1 MSARPTARSLVL
13 HGLTA
18 FSLCCCDKQLAAAL
32 EGMDLAW
39 DALPV
44 STAAHL
50 FRGIPTRMEGDP
62 TARIVPWQSERF
74 ENPHTHPKEA
84 PAHDNSSSSSSSSP
98 HVKSTGRS
106 GEDSGAPGEGTEQG
120 LRETSQPSAEWGDVG
135 DFSMGALE
143 LGAFSSAK
151 EQGHDPELQQEQQRH
166 SHR

>member
-1 MSARPTARSLVL
+1 
-13 HGLTA
+13 
-18 FSLCCCDKQLAAAL
+18 
-32 EGMDLAW
+32 MDLAW

-106 GEDSGAPGEGTEQG
+106 GQDSGAPGEGTEQG

-151 EQGHDPELQQEQQRH
+151 EQSHDPELQQEQQRH